1 MTTKVPMTTN
11 VPLVNEFQWQQKFQW
26 QVRSKK
32 QTANLQLW
40 YDVIKMDRLINFSYY
55 GKKILNYYLIHLIQ
69 TTNTNLKFLQRN
81 FVYLLFE

>member
-1 MTTKVPMTTN
+1 MATKVPMTTK

-32 QTANLQLW
+32 QTANLKLW

-55 GKKILNYYLIHLIQ
+55 GKKS
-69 TTNTNLKFLQRN
+69 
-81 FVYLLFE
+81 

>member
-1 MTTKVPMTTN
+1 MATKVPMTTN
-11 VPLVNEFQWQQKFQW
+11 VPFVNELKW

-55 GKKILNYYLIHLIQ
+55 GKKS
-69 TTNTNLKFLQRN
+69 
-81 FVYLLFE
+81 

>member
-1 MTTKVPMTTN
+1 MATKVPMTTN
-11 VPLVNEFQWQQKFQW
+11 VPFVNEFQWQQKFQW

-55 GKKILNYYLIHLIQ
+55 GKKS
-69 TTNTNLKFLQRN
+69 
-81 FVYLLFE
+81 